1 MDGQLHP
8 ARRDTY
14 SSFNLYTGTYKLRR
28 KKGSNPSISYAC
40 DHIVGGGLILRTRL
54 SGGVVAAKGLPLG
67 SVRNRRTTGTV
78 TLLVPLPASSIYR
91 GRSNI

>member
-1 MDGQLHP
+1 M
-8 ARRDTY
+8 RR
-14 SSFNLYTGTYKLRR
+14 R
-28 KKGSNPSISYAC
+28 KGSNPEISYAY

-67 SVRNRRTTGTV
+67 SVRNRRTTGIV